1 MSTIDTEGRI
11 KIGTVNTPDMAASV
25 ADYEKWLGYTV
36 VEDTVLS
43 ADMAAHLQA
52 PAMAGRRC
60 VTMQPASGTPIFIR
74 FVEGTAVPEYKPLRS
89 FGWGS
94 LEITI
99 QACDDLHERLKG
111 SPFEII
117 GEPALLD
124 FSDAI
129 YPMQAVGIAGE
140 VLYLNEV
147 RDSLPDYDLPLAQ
160 SDVDHIFI
168 TILATPDM
176 QAGVD
181 YYVNSFGWSQGNTYD
196 VPYSV
201 INNAFGLPEETP
213 HKLSM
218 NCVGRMVNNEV
229 DQYPEGTTDRPSVE
243 GELPPG
249 VAMVSFITQSIAA
262 AKDTPLSTMESVAG
276 PVYGGRKSAVYR
288 GAAGELVE
296 LIEA

>member
-1 MSTIDTEGRI
+1 MIDTEGRI
-11 KIGTVNTPDMAASV
+11 KIGTVNTPDLARSI
-25 ADYEKWLGYTV
+25 ADYEVWLGYQV
-36 VEDTVLS
+36 VEDTVLTQRM
-43 ADMAAHLQA
+43 ADHLQA
-52 PAMAGRRC
+52 PAMVGRRC
-60 VTMQPASGTPIFIR
+60 VTMGPKSGTPIYIR
-74 FVEGTAVPEYKPLRS
+74 FVEGTEVPSYAPLKS
-89 FGWGS
+89 FGWAS

-111 SPFEII
+111 SPFDII

-147 RDSLPDYDLPLAQ
+147 RDSLPDYDLPLAE

-176 QAGVD
+176 QKGVD
-181 YYVNSFGWSQGNTYD
+181 YYVDTFGWAQGNTYD

-213 HKLSM
+213 HNLSM

-229 DQYPEGTTDRPSVE
+229 DQYPDGTTERPAAD

-249 VAMVSFITQSIAA
+249 TSMVSFMTASIEA
-262 AKDTPLSTMESVAG
+262 AKDTPLSVMKDVEG
-276 PVYGGRKSAVYR
+276 PVYGGRTSAIFK
-288 GAAGELVE
+288 GNAGELIE
-296 LIEA
+296 LIEI